1 MAARQ
6 AQIDDLN
13 RKHGLRPGHNRAK
26 ARTQREAF
34 PTFKES
40 VLKQA
45 TAEQRSD

>member
-13 RKHGLRPGHNRAK
+13 RKHGLRPSHKRAK
-26 ARTQREAF
+26 ARTQREA
-34 PTFKES
+34 S

-45 TAEQRSD
+45 TADQPF

>member
-13 RKHGLRPGHNRAK
+13 RKHGQRPGHNRAK

-45 TAEQRSD
+45 TAEQPF

>member
-13 RKHGLRPGHNRAK
+13 RSLRPGHNRAK

-45 TAEQRSD
+45 TAEQPF